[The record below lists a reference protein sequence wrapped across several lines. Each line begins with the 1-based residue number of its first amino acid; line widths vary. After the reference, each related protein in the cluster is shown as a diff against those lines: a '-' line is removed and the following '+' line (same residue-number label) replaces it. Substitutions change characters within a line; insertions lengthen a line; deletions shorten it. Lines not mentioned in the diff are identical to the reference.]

1 MTSEETQWINDYL
14 DLYNYAKQ
22 IGDQEWQR
30 DISRSLAG
38 WKEQAS
44 QQALSMKA
52 AELWRK
58 FDVINRK
65 MLDLYRQLRNSDDS
79 SDLKTLREEVWLLK
93 LQRVELSRQF
103 KESF

>member
-1 MTSEETQWINDYL
+1 MTSEDTQWINDYL

-22 IGDQEWQR
+22 IGDLEWQQE
-30 DISRSLAG
+30 ITRSLAG
-38 WKEQAS
+38 WKEQAC
-44 QQALSMKA
+44 QQALSVKA

>member
-1 MTSEETQWINDYL
+1 MTPEETQWINDHL

-22 IGDQEWQR
+22 IGDQEWQKELN
-30 DISRSLAG
+30 RSLAG
-38 WKEQAS
+38 WKEQSS

-58 FDVINRK
+58 FDVINRR
-65 MLDLYRQLRNSDDS
+65 MLDLYRQLRDSDDA

>member
-1 MTSEETQWINDYL
+1 MTTEETQWINDYL
-14 DLYNYAKQ
+14 DLYNYAEQ
-22 IGDQEWQR
+22 IGDLEWQQE
-30 DISRSLAG
+30 ITRSLAA
-38 WKEQAS
+38 WKEQTN
-44 QQALSMKA
+44 QHGLSMKA

>member
-14 DLYNYAKQ
+14 DLFNYAKQ
-22 IGDQEWQR
+22 IGDLEWQQE
-30 DISRSLAG
+30 ITRSLAG
-38 WKEQAS
+38 WKEQTS
-44 QQALSMKA
+44 QQALSTKA

-65 MLDLYRQLRNSDDS
+65 MIDLYQQLRNSDDS